1 MPDELNQKIEINQPL
16 SVEIGPYSSYITLP
30 NETCPTI
37 SSVSYNI
44 DRAALDAISGTDAN
58 ALDLDTC
65 IDSILSKLNLTSL
78 TGVSSETAPKEK
90 DNENKKEKKE
100 MMNRYEIRQEAE
112 RRAKAEQA
120 EISRKKVDELAEI
133 IKQEEELN
141 EAKDICSRFTPKR
154 IIYNDPVTIV
164 FWKDGTK
171 TIVRA
176 TKETVFNKYNAF
188 TAALAKKILMSN
200 SNVNRIVDHGEHA
213 PMKF

>member
-1 MPDELNQKIEINQPL
+1 MMSDELNQKIEINQPL
-16 SVEIGPYSSYITLP
+16 SVEIGPYSSCVTLP

-37 SSVSYNI
+37 SSVSYDFN
-44 DRAALDAISGTDAN
+44 RADLDAISAPYGIATN
-58 ALDLDTC
+58 VLDLDTC
-65 IDSILSKLNLTSL
+65 IDSILSKLNLTTRL
-78 TGVSSETAPKEK
+78 TGTPNETTTEEK
-90 DNENKKEKKE
+90 YNENKKEEKE
-100 MMNRYEIRQEAE
+100 MMNHHEILQEAE
-112 RRAKAEQA
+112 KRAKAEQT

-141 EAKDICSRFTPKR
+141 EAKEVCSKFTPKR

-200 SNVNRIVDHGEHA
+200 SNVNRIVDHGE
-213 PMKF
+213 